1 MRLVL
6 RHKTKNHM
14 TAFRSSLLVIT
25 MLFSLTAIA
34 QKDTII
40 INQGKTIYTKIDT
53 FKIGNDP
60 SNIERIL
67 IIKGDTLTSNKKDS
81 FIFKSDKIVM
91 GKTTILTKTDT
102 VNGKQQKTVEI
113 SVSGEGLG
121 EMIEKQI
128 DFFTNRDKKPGK
140 KVEGFDLF
148 KTEKLVEGFDL
159 FKTEKKLAIV
169 QKRLE
174 YI

>member
-1 MRLVL
+1 
-6 RHKTKNHM
+6 M

-102 VNGKQQKTVEI
+102 VGGKRQKTVEI

-121 EMIEKQI
+121 EM
-128 DFFTNRDKKPGK
+128 
-140 KVEGFDLF
+140 
-148 KTEKLVEGFDL
+148 
-159 FKTEKKLAIV
+159 
-169 QKRLE
+169 
-174 YI
+174 